1 MRGSMT
7 VKLGLNI
14 PSLKVRRQLAQS
26 TDRVGKVFERLASGQ
41 RINSAADD
49 PAGLEVAS
57 ELQADIRIANQAR
70 RNVSDGVSLLQVAE
84 GAIEAISSLV
94 ERRAELAQQASN
106 GIYSDEQRL
115 ALDIE
120 YAKLGH
126 EIKRITRSTEFNGI
140 NLLEGEMAALSR

>member
-1 MRGSMT
+1 MT

-120 YAKLGH
+120 YAKIGGF
-126 EIKRITRSTEFNGI
+126 ITQRGQ
-140 NLLEGEMAALSR
+140 R